1 MLIFFREVY
10 MKLKKSILFGL
21 ALALTAGSAVTLSA
35 CGKTNEEVSAQDF
48 YAMAA
53 LSSVNYLQEQGE
65 VLSTSTARKQ
75 RALAQGNS
83 RPQSVSQQDVQS
95 LTSYMDMFQDML
107 ATDTTKYFTN
117 SEVTQDDEYYQTYNL
132 KMTFTIPTIDGQQD
146 LVMYY
151 KEVRTDT
158 HEEIDDDEVELEVNT
173 TLEGVLVDGEN
184 EYDVV
189 GMREYEKEGRET
201 EVSYEFT
208 TYSKQ
213 NRSDYVRIEHEK
225 DNEEI
230 EYQYSIYKNGAKVS
244 DTQVEFENERGKK
257 SLELE
262 FKTNQT
268 QVKYEITKRSQ
279 NVYKVRLKNVA
290 NKDEVK
296 EVFTIEVTGQG
307 YKFQYA
313 NGFSEM
319 V

>member
-1 MLIFFREVY
+1 

-146 LVMYY
+146 LVMFY

-279 NVYKVRLKNVA
+279 NVYQVRLKNVA

>member
-1 MLIFFREVY
+1 

-21 ALALTAGSAVTLSA
+21 ALAMTAGSAVTLVA

-53 LSSVNYLQEQGE
+53 LSSVNYLQEKDE
-65 VLSTSTARKQ
+65 ALSISTAKKQ
-75 RALAQGNS
+75 RALAQGDS

-95 LTSYMDMFQDML
+95 LSSYMDMFQDML

-132 KMTFTIPTIDGQQD
+132 KMTFTIPTNDGQQD

-184 EYDVV
+184 AYDVV

-230 EYQYSIYKNGAKVS
+230 EYQYSIYKNGIKTS
-244 DTQVEFENERGKK
+244 ETQVEFENERGKK

-279 NVYKVRLKNVA
+279 NVYQVRLKNVA

-307 YKFQYA
+307 YIFQYE

>member
-1 MLIFFREVY
+1 

-21 ALALTAGSAVTLSA
+21 ALAMTAGSAVTLAA

-53 LSSVNYLQEQGE
+53 LSSVNYLQEKDE
-65 VLSTSTARKQ
+65 TLSISTAKKQ
-75 RALAQGNS
+75 RALAQGDS

-95 LTSYMDMFQDML
+95 LSSYMDMFQDML

-132 KMTFTIPTIDGQQD
+132 KMTFTIPTNDGQQD

-184 EYDVV
+184 AYDVV

-230 EYQYSIYKNGAKVS
+230 EYQYSIYKNGIKTS
-244 DTQVEFENERGKK
+244 ETQVEFENERGKK

-279 NVYKVRLKNVA
+279 NVYQVRLKNVA

-307 YKFQYA
+307 YIFQYA
-313 NGFSEM
+313 NGFSET

>member
-1 MLIFFREVY
+1 
-10 MKLKKSILFGL
+10 MKLKKAILFGL
-21 ALALTAGSAVTLSA
+21 ALAVTAGSVVTLSA

-53 LSSVNYLQEQGE
+53 LSSVNYLQEQDG
-65 VLSTSTARKQ
+65 VVATTDARQK
-75 RALAQGNS
+75 RALAQGDS

-95 LTSYMDMFQDML
+95 LASYMGMFQDML
-107 ATDTTKYFTN
+107 ASDTNKYFTF
-117 SEVTQDDEYYQTYNL
+117 SDVTQDDQYYQTYNL
-132 KMTFTIPTIDGQQD
+132 KMTFTIPTNDGRQD

-158 HEEIDDDEVELEVNT
+158 HQEIDDDDVELEVNT

-184 EYDVV
+184 AYDIV
-189 GMREYEKEGRET
+189 GKREYEKEGRET
-201 EVSYEFT
+201 EVAYEFT

-213 NRSDYVRIEHEK
+213 NHSDYVKIEHEK
-225 DNEEI
+225 DSEEI
-230 EYQYSIYKNGAKVS
+230 EYQYTIYQNGKMTS
-244 DTQVEFENERGKK
+244 ETQVEFENERGKK

-262 FKTNQT
+262 FNANQT
-268 QVKYEITKRSQ
+268 QLKYEITQKSQ
-279 NVYKVRLKNVA
+279 NVYQVRLKNVA

-296 EVFTIEVTGQG
+296 EVFTIEVTDQG

-313 NGFSEM
+313 NGYSEM